1 MWTLQDAKNKFSE
14 VVEAAMA
21 GEVQEVTKRGKPAV
35 VIMSVA
41 EFARLNAAA
50 QGEVQKPNFV
60 EFLLSFPQG
69 GPDTDEDIFPRI
81 PMTLREIE
89 F

>member
-50 QGEVQKPNFV
+50 KGEVQKPNFV
-60 EFLLSFPQG
+60 EFLLSFPQPPAG
-69 GPDTDEDIFPRI
+69 EDFEFERIVVEPRDI
-81 PMTLREIE
+81 D
-89 F
+89 FS